1 MTIILIGYIEY
12 ILKRKVSLI
21 FKSSIIAEEYCKE
34 MKFFPICEFN
44 YISNMA
50 QANFKKLGEIDH
62 FGSIRSITLLSK
74 DACAH
79 LQSAH
84 ARARARGSTGPL

>member
-1 MTIILIGYIEY
+1 
-12 ILKRKVSLI
+12 
-21 FKSSIIAEEYCKE
+21 

-62 FGSIRSITLLSK
+62 FGSIRLVTLTRTLARIFK
-74 DACAH
+74 AH
-79 LQSAH
+79 AH
-84 ARARARGSTGPL
+84 ARARAGAQAHCRPGAHIALKREQRNLSTR